1 MKKILAIICAV
12 ILAIPSVYS
21 QTVQS
26 DAQQEE
32 VPENKVETK
41 FDKFVSSYGTFVQFA
56 EYNLPN
62 LKLDGGWINYTKI
75 RVFTDLNTNSKTCFL
90 RLRSGYA
97 NRIESIA
104 YEDLVKILE
113 AIPKLKEIAST
124 AQQQGEYME
133 TFVRSEDGFKI
144 GFYMENNKITWY
156 LTIDYQTR
164 TFKKDFDFESAFV
177 EAKNKMEDLMK

>member
-62 LKLDGGWINYTKI
+62 LKLDGGWINYG
-75 RVFTDLNTNSKTCFL
+75 S
-90 RLRSGYA
+90 
-97 NRIESIA
+97 NRNCGA
-104 YEDLVKILE
+104 YVKL
-113 AIPKLKEIAST
+113 SR
-124 AQQQGEYME
+124 ME
-133 TFVRSEDGFKI
+133 C
-144 GFYMENNKITWY
+144 
-156 LTIDYQTR
+156 
-164 TFKKDFDFESAFV
+164 
-177 EAKNKMEDLMK
+177 